1 MNAWRHGWPVAV
13 VCLIVLA
20 LVGLRLA
27 HFASDAAAATREAQF
42 ATYGTTDP
50 NDLGNPT
57 GRGNP

>member
-27 HFASDAAAATREAQF
+27 DLASNAAPATRDAQI
-42 ATYGTTDP
+42 ATYGTTEPD
-50 NDLGNPT
+50 DLDNAARQGAP
-57 GRGNP
+57 